1 MKDKVNVECPCC
13 STKLVV
19 DVATGEI
26 LSEERPKVDHQQT
39 FEKAMSQVQSGSQRR
54 EDAFTKAFD
63 RTKNLDGL
71 LDKKFAEAQKK
82 ASKDKSKPKNPF
94 DME

>member
-1 MKDKVNVECPCC
+1 MAETVEFQCPCC
-13 STKLVV
+13 STRLVI
-19 DVATGEI
+19 DASSGEI
-26 LSEERPKVDHQQT
+26 LSEERPKKDVQAT
-39 FEKAMSQVQSGSQRR
+39 FEKAMSDVRTGGQRR

-63 RTKNLDGL
+63 RTKNLDDL
-71 LDKKFAEAQKK
+71 LEKKFEEAQKK